1 VPASSSEGSPDEQ
14 RRADLGAG
22 GTLGAGVG
30 EAQVCV
36 IGAGVIGV
44 AVALELAERGVD
56 VLVVERSESGLEAS
70 AANAGT
76 LAVQNK
82 PLAAVPAALAAA
94 ELWIGLSERLGI
106 DVEYERRGG
115 FRVAHSEDDA
125 ARLAEA
131 VRAQRAQGA
140 EVELVAGAELRR
152 AAPYLDPAV
161 IAASYCP
168 TDGMANPLAAF
179 RGLLRSALRLG
190 ARVAT
195 RRAVT
200 GIDVRGD
207 HEFVV
212 ATTSGGVRCQWVV
225 SAAGAWNR
233 AVAQMAGVDLP
244 LSAEV
249 LQASITDSHLPL
261 FPHIVTHVRGN
272 LTLKQQRSGR
282 VLIGGASRGEGNHE
296 TGEKRLV
303 RDSLKANYR
312 FATETV
318 PGLAGARLLRAWPGF
333 EGRTPDK
340 LLLAGSVGRPRGLYV
355 LGCGGGGF
363 TFSPLAGKIA
373 ADFITRG
380 EVADLARPFDPG
392 RLLKHPAAAQAGN
405 VETAVRAE
413 ER

>member
-1 VPASSSEGSPDEQ
+1 MHASSSEDSPDQ
-14 RRADLGAG
+14 PRRGDPGAG
-22 GTLGAGVG
+22 GTRVAVVG
-30 EAQVCV
+30 EAHVCV

-44 AVALELAERGVD
+44 ATALELAERGVD
-56 VLVVERSESGLEAS
+56 VLVLERSEAGLEAS

-82 PLAAVPAALAAA
+82 PLAAIPAALAAV
-94 ELWIGLSERLGI
+94 EMWSGLSERLGI

-115 FRVAHSEDDA
+115 FRVAHSEEDV
-125 ARLAEA
+125 ARLGEA

-140 EVELVAGAELRR
+140 RVELLTGAELRR

-161 IAASYCP
+161 TAASYCP
-168 TDGMANPLAAF
+168 YDGMANPLTAF
-179 RGLLRSALRLG
+179 RGLLRSAVRHG
-190 ARVAT
+190 ARLVT
-195 RRAVT
+195 RTAVT
-200 GIDVRGD
+200 GIEVRGD

-212 ATTSGGVRCQWVV
+212 ATPSGGVRCQWVV

-261 FPHIVTHVRGN
+261 FHHVVTHVRGN

-282 VLIGGASRGEGNHE
+282 ILIGGASRGEGNHE

-303 RDSLKANYR
+303 KESLKGNYR

-318 PGLAGARLLRAWPGF
+318 PGVAGARLLRAWPGF

-340 LLLAGSVGRPRGLYV
+340 LLLAGSVGRPRGLYL

-363 TFSPLAGKIA
+363 TFSPLAGQVA

-380 EVADLARPFDPG
+380 EVAALARPFDPG
-392 RLLKHPAAAQAGN
+392 RLLKRPAAAQGGG
-405 VETAVRAE
+405 VETAVPAE
-413 ER
+413 DR